1 MGRLGMPVRAT
12 AQWVAAAGQSSAS
25 LADLRYVTDK
35 IPQQTGS
42 APTGGPYKRCR
53 GHRGGDRE
61 LFNDLKSLAA
71 ERSKKDLV
79 LGV

>member
-1 MGRLGMPVRAT
+1 MGRLGMPVRAA

-53 GHRGGDRE
+53 SHRGDRE

-71 ERSKKDLV
+71 ERSKKYLV
-79 LGV
+79 CGDK